1 MTFDFFNTSDLAFG
15 GKLTSAFKQLF
26 NKCKQAEDNIDSVL
40 EKQAIYSDYFFKN
53 YIVGEPTN
61 ASNPCRTN
69 EILNII
75 KNKKGNISV
84 ILNNDANGNSIAT
97 VRANI
102 YDFTNNIVTIIQ
114 DSFTIAKEEWGVKVN
129 TSVAGQKKLFVKRY
143 FYAKLAKDN
152 MSMIV
157 NVDVRMDKKTELE
170 EDEFLAFIV
179 KVNPYGEYVIDD
191 VNPQFNIL
199 SGDFGSY
206 GGCHFVKNTSQDFK
220 PFIKQSNDGS
230 FEILNDIILSVA
242 IKNADRLIIN
252 GVKRYDLTNYD
263 PPRFYPDES
272 VSWVYIPFKKGD
284 TGRFEYWIRVKPDTG
299 WYPVKLVDRSIIV
312 DYKEY

>member
-26 NKCKQAEDNIDSVL
+26 NKVEQAEDNIDSVL
-40 EKQAIYSDYFFKN
+40 ERQAIYSDYLFKN

-61 ASNPCRTN
+61 ATNPCRTN

-75 KNKKGNISV
+75 KNKKGQISV
-84 ILNNDANGNSIAT
+84 TLDNNANGDSIVT

-102 YDFTNNIVTIIQ
+102 YDFINNIITTVQ
-114 DSFTIAKEEWGVKVN
+114 DSFTISKEEWGVAVD

-157 NVDVRMDKKTELE
+157 NVDVRTNKKLELE
-170 EDEFLAFIV
+170 EDEFLVFLV
-179 KVNPYGEYVIDD
+179 KVNPYGEYVIDN
-191 VNPQFNIL
+191 VNSRFNIL
-199 SGDFGSY
+199 SGDFSSY
-206 GGCHFVKNTSQDFK
+206 SGCHFVKNTAQDFK
-220 PFIKQSNDGS
+220 PFIKQSNDAS

-242 IKNADRLIIN
+242 IRNADCLTIN
-252 GVKRYDLTNYD
+252 GVVRYDLTNHE
-263 PPRFYPDES
+263 PPHIYPDDE
-272 VSWVYIPFKKGD
+272 VSWVYIPFRKGD
-284 TGRFEYWIRVKPDTG
+284 IGRFEYYIKTKPNTG

>member
-26 NKCKQAEDNIDSVL
+26 NKVEQAENNIDSVL
-40 EKQAIYSDYFFKN
+40 ERQAIYSDYFFKN

-61 ASNPCRTN
+61 ATNPCRTN
-69 EILNII
+69 EMLNII
-75 KNKKGNISV
+75 KNKKGQISV
-84 ILNNDANGNSIAT
+84 TLDNNTNGNSIVT

-102 YDFTNNIVTIIQ
+102 YDFINNIITTIQ
-114 DSFTIAKEEWGVKVN
+114 DSFTISKEEWGVAVD

-157 NVDVRMDKKTELE
+157 NVDVRADKKLELE
-170 EDEFLAFIV
+170 EDEFLVFLV
-179 KVNPYGEYVIDD
+179 KINPYGEYVIDN
-191 VNPQFNIL
+191 VNPRFNIL
-199 SGDFGSY
+199 SGDFSSY
-206 GGCHFVKNTSQDFK
+206 SGCHFVKNTAQDFK
-220 PFIKQSNDGS
+220 PFIKQSNDAS

-242 IKNADRLIIN
+242 IKNADCLTIN
-252 GVKRYDLTNYD
+252 GATRYDLTNYE
-263 PPRFYPDES
+263 PPHIYPDDE
-272 VSWVYIPFKKGD
+272 VSWVYIPFRKGD
-284 TGRFEYWIRVKPDTG
+284 IGRFEYYIKTKPNTG

>member
-26 NKCKQAEDNIDSVL
+26 NKVGQAEDNINSVL

-61 ASNPCRTN
+61 ATQPCRTN
-69 EILNII
+69 EILDIVKL
-75 KNKKGNISV
+75 KNGCISV
-84 ILNNDANGNSIAT
+84 ILNNNENGDSIAT
-97 VRANI
+97 VSANI
-102 YDFTNNIVTIIQ
+102 YDFTKNIVTTIQ
-114 DSFTIAKEEWGVKVN
+114 DSFTILKSEWGADTN
-129 TSVAGQKKLFVKRY
+129 TSVEGQKKLFVKRY

-157 NVDVRMDKKTELE
+157 TSDVTTDKKTELE
-170 EDEFLAFIV
+170 ENEFLIFII
-179 KVNPYGEYVIDD
+179 KVNPYGMYVVDN
-191 VNPQFNIL
+191 VNSKFNIL
-199 SGDFGSY
+199 GGDFSSY
-206 GGCHFVKNTSQDFK
+206 GGCHFVKNTSQDFE

-263 PPRFYPDES
+263 PPSSYPDRNA
-272 VSWVYIPFKKGD
+272 SWVYIPFKKGD
-284 TGRFEYWIRVKPDTG
+284 TGRFEYWVRVKPDTG
-299 WYPVKLVDRSIIV
+299 WYPVKLIDRSIIV
-312 DYKEY
+312 DYTEY

>member
-40 EKQAIYSDYFFKN
+40 EKQAVYSDYFFKN

-84 ILNNDANGNSIAT
+84 ILNNEANGNSVVS

-102 YDFTNNIVTIIQ
+102 YDFVNNIVTVIQ
-114 DSFTIAKEEWGVKVN
+114 DGFTITKEEWRVEVN

-170 EDEFLAFIV
+170 EDEFLVFLV
-179 KVNPYGEYVIDD
+179 KINPYGEYVIDN

-199 SGDFGSY
+199 SGDFSSY
-206 GGCHFVKNTSQDFK
+206 GGCHFVKNTSRDFE

-230 FEILNDIILSVA
+230 FEILNDIILSVT

-252 GVKRYDLTNYD
+252 GVKRYDLTNYE
-263 PPRFYPDES
+263 PPSSYPDRNA
-272 VSWVYIPFKKGD
+272 SWVYIPFKKGD

-299 WYPVKLVDRSIIV
+299 WYPVKLIDRSIIV
-312 DYKEY
+312 DYTEY

>member
-26 NKCKQAEDNIDSVL
+26 NKCKQAEENIDSVL

-84 ILNNDANGNSIAT
+84 ILNNDRNGNSIAT

-102 YDFTNNIVTIIQ
+102 YDFTNNIVTVIQ
-114 DSFTIAKEEWGVKVN
+114 DSFTITKEEWGVKVD

-157 NVDVRMDKKTELE
+157 NVDVRMDKKTKLE

-179 KVNPYGEYVIDD
+179 KVNPYGKYVIDN
-191 VNPQFNIL
+191 VNPKFNIL
-199 SGDFGSY
+199 SGDFSSY
-206 GGCHFVKNTSQDFK
+206 KACHFVDSGEQNLK

-230 FEILNDIILSVA
+230 FEILNDIILSVG
-242 IKNADRLIIN
+242 IQNADRLIIN
-252 GVKRYDLTNYD
+252 GVTRYDLTHYD
-263 PPRFYPDES
+263 PPSFDFSPRDA
-272 VSWVYIPFKKGD
+272 SWVYIPFKKGD
-284 TGRFEYWIRVKPDTG
+284 TGCFEYWVSPKHGTG
-299 WYPVKLVDRSIIV
+299 WHPVKLINRSRIV
-312 DYKEY
+312 DYTE